1 MPEEIN
7 GGLENSHGGALVNI
21 EFVLDRIDNIL
32 RFIQNIIHL
41 LNDIEESQE
50 KDNFL
55 TKMASLKARAGFIK
69 SAISDIGGKTIR
81 ILRVQRAN
89 PQMVVDILNKISENI
104 KEAENNLKEFKII
117 LDQLQGLTNYLKD
130 RKQGARAFIIN
141 NLDNI
146 DTNFNELKNY
156 LIRFKEAL
164 GFRL

>member
-7 GGLENSHGGALVNI
+7 GSLENSRGRALVNI
-21 EFVLDRIDNIL
+21 EFILDRIDNIL
-32 RFIQNIIHL
+32 RFIENIIHL

-81 ILRVQRAN
+81 ILRAQRAN
-89 PQMVVDILNKISENI
+89 PQMVVDILNKIGLDI
-104 KEAENNLKEFKII
+104 KEAENNLEEFKVI
-117 LDQLQGLTNYLKD
+117 LDQLQSLINYLKD
-130 RKQGARAFIIN
+130 KKQGAQAFIIN
-141 NLDNI
+141 NLENI
-146 DTNFNELKNY
+146 DTNFNELKTY
-156 LIRFKEAL
+156 LNRFKDAL